1 MKLNKLLRALRA
13 DQRGNV
19 LMIFGFSL
27 VPMVFAT
34 GMGIDYARAM
44 KAQTKLNAA
53 ADAAALSAVSQTMM
67 NESNK
72 AACDKAQDM
81 FAAQARAIPGVT
93 LAADA
98 PVISMKDA
106 DGVVLKCV
114 DASDSSGASQS
125 RTVTVAYTGT
135 SDNIFAGIL
144 GLATLPIGGSSDT
157 YASVA
162 PNIDFYI
169 ALDTSPSMALPT
181 TSAGIKTME
190 DKVGCAFACHSN
202 KIEQYVTGSMSR
214 HIADTA
220 FLALVKGSYG
230 TGSSSERKS
239 CEKKDKNGNCTKYSY
254 DTYTY
259 TVIDQSGHYVFDDR
273 PYKSDIGIPSSCNVD
288 GRDKCVR
295 NPTPNKYGEFA
306 DSYWYALNK
315 GLTLRVTDERFA
327 VRDLMDLAV
336 SYALDNEADYR
347 AALYTFDHSTNLKRI
362 ATLSENLTGTGGVK
376 DLTSDID
383 LVIVNDK
390 AGNGRPPDG
399 SSGQDYN
406 FTSFQSILKAFSPGG
421 AYPIPDPGLG
431 TKTSGD
437 KPQAFLF
444 MVTDGMSDEPGFENT
459 KNGMTTKSGRT
470 RSAMQQARIDQC
482 NALKAR
488 KIKIAILYTEYTYE
502 SIKNDEANQRE
513 MARRAIQGDGQ
524 KSIAQALTEC
534 ASPGLMYTVKTDES
548 ITNALQSLFSKAL
561 AAARI
566 VR

>member
-72 AACDKAQDM
+72 AACDKAQAM

-106 DGVVLKCV
+106 DGVVLKCA

-144 GLATLPIGGSSDT
+144 GWATLPIGGSSDT

-190 DKVGCAFACHSN
+190 DNIGCAFACHSN
-202 KIEQYVTGSMSR
+202 KIENNVKSGTGHMNKL
-214 HIADTA
+214 ILDNVA
-220 FLALVKGSYG
+220 FALNKGDFG
-230 TGSSSERKS
+230 TGSVTEKGS
-239 CEKKDKNGNCTKYSY
+239 CKTTNKKGQCTEYYY
-254 DTYTY
+254 DTYSY
-259 TVIDQSGHYVFDDR
+259 TVIDPSGRYVFDNK
-273 PYKSDIGIPSSCNVD
+273 PYKSGTPSSCNVSNL
-288 GRDKCVR
+288 DKCVY
-295 NPTPNKYGEFA
+295 NGSPTTQGQFA

-336 SYALDNEADYR
+336 SYAVDNEADYR
-347 AALYTFDHSTNLKRI
+347 AALYTFDHSTNLKEI
-362 ATLSENLTGTGGVK
+362 APLSDNLTGSGGVK
-376 DLTSDID
+376 DLTSGID
-383 LVIVNDK
+383 LVVVNDK
-390 AGNGRPPDG
+390 AGNGRPPNGASG
-399 SSGQDYN
+399 SEYL
-406 FTSFQSILKAFSPGG
+406 FTSFQSILRAFSPGG
-421 AYPIPDPGLG
+421 TYPIPNPGLG

-444 MVTDGMSDEPGFENT
+444 MVTDGMSDENIG
-459 KNGMTTKSGRT
+459 SGRT
-470 RSAMQQARIDQC
+470 RAAMQQAQIEQC
-482 NALKAR
+482 TALKAR

-502 SIKNDEANQRE
+502 SIKSDEPGQRE
-513 MARRAIQGDGQ
+513 IARKAIQGDGQ

-548 ITNALQSLFSKAL
+548 ISNALQSLFSKAL

>member
-1 MKLNKLLRALRA
+1 MKLNQLLRALRT

-27 VPMVFAT
+27 IPMVFAT

-67 NESNK
+67 NESNA
-72 AACDKAQDM
+72 AACDKAQKM
-81 FAAQARAIPGVT
+81 FAAQANALPGVK
-93 LAADA
+93 LAEDA

-106 DGVVLKCV
+106 DGVVLKCK
-114 DASDSSGASQS
+114 DASGGGASQS
-125 RTVTVAYTGT
+125 RTVTVTYTGT
-135 SDNIFAGIL
+135 SDNIFGGLL
-144 GLATLPIGGSSDT
+144 GWAALPISGASDT

-181 TSAGIKTME
+181 TSAGITTME
-190 DKVGCAFACHSN
+190 NKLGCAFACHSN
-202 KIEQYVTGSMSR
+202 QIEKYVTPR
-214 HIADTA
+214 KNKHIADTI
-220 FLALVKGSYG
+220 FLDLVKGNYG
-230 TGSSSERKS
+230 TGSVTEQGS
-239 CEKKDKNGNCTKYSY
+239 CKKTSGGKCTEYNY

-259 TVIDQSGHYVFDDR
+259 TVIDQSGHYVFDNK
-273 PYKSDIGIPSSCNVD
+273 PYKSGVPLSCNVD
-288 GRDKCVR
+288 GKDKCVR
-295 NPTPNKYGEFA
+295 NPTPNTYGEYA

-336 SYALDNEADYR
+336 TYAVDNEADYR

-362 ATLSENLTGTGGVK
+362 ASLSENLTGTGGVK
-376 DLTSDID
+376 DLTSGVD

-390 AGNGRPPDG
+390 KGNGRPPNGASG
-399 SSGQDYN
+399 SEYL
-406 FTSFQSILKAFSPGG
+406 FTSFQSILQAFSPGG

-444 MVTDGMSDEPGFENT
+444 MVTDGMSDENIG
-459 KNGMTTKSGRT
+459 SGRT
-470 RSAMQQARIDQC
+470 RAAMQQAQINQC

-502 SIKNDEANQRE
+502 SIKSDEPGQRE
-513 MARRAIQGDGQ
+513 IARKAIQGDGQ
-524 KSIAQALTEC
+524 KSVAQALTEC

-548 ITNALQSLFSKAL
+548 ISNALQSLFSKAL

-566 VR
+566 IR